1 LQAGHQPKVGRGT
14 LCRYQ
19 WSSIV
24 AKPGRP
30 PVLDEGKQREIVAIL
45 SMGCSRRTAAQYVGC
60 DRKTIQNT
68 AERNKKF
75 AEKLERA
82 QSQAV
87 VTHVKNINSAAKK
100 AQYWRAAAWALER
113 LNPEEYATPHPDMI
127 SLEQVSRVIDCFAQI
142 VIEAVPVDAYR
153 KSIIKR
159 LGELTKMVNESV
171 PCKPGQDVSNIE
183 EKNIEHK

>member
-1 LQAGHQPKVGRGT
+1 M
-14 LCRYQ
+14 
-19 WSSIV
+19 

-30 PVLDEGKQREIVAIL
+30 PVLDEMKQREIVAII
-45 SMGCSRRTAAQYVGC
+45 SMGCSRRTAAQYVAC
-60 DRKTIQNT
+60 APSTIQNT
-68 AERNKKF
+68 AERNEKF
-75 AEKLERA
+75 AEKLDRG

-113 LNPEEYATPHPDMI
+113 LNPEEFAAPHPNTI
-127 SLEQVSRVIDCFAQI
+127 TIEQVSRLIDCIARI

-159 LGELTKMVNESV
+159 LEELTKMVDESAA
-171 PCKPGQDVSNIE
+171 CKPGKDVDNTESINI
-183 EKNIEHK
+183 NHK

>member
-1 LQAGHQPKVGRGT
+1 M
-14 LCRYQ
+14 
-19 WSSIV
+19 

-30 PVLDEGKQREIVAIL
+30 PVLDEGKQREIVAII

-68 AERNKKF
+68 AERNEKF
-75 AEKLERA
+75 AEKLDRA

-113 LNPEEYATPHPDMI
+113 LNPEEYAAPHPDTI
-127 SLEQVSRVIDCFAQI
+127 AVEQVSRLLDCFARI

-159 LGELTKMVNESV
+159 LADLTKMDSESV
-171 PCKPGQDVSNIE
+171 ACNPGKDVDTTES
-183 EKNIEHK
+183 KNIDHK

>member
-1 LQAGHQPKVGRGT
+1 
-14 LCRYQ
+14 
-19 WSSIV
+19 V
-24 AKPGRP
+24 AKCGRP
-30 PVLDEGKQREIVAIL
+30 PVLDEGKQREIVAII

-60 DRKTIQNT
+60 AHSTIQYT
-68 AERNKKF
+68 AERNEKF
-75 AEKLERA
+75 ADKLERA

-113 LNPEEYATPHPDMI
+113 LNPEEFAAPHPNAI
-127 SLEQVSRVIDCFAQI
+127 TIEQASRLLDCFARI
-142 VIEAVPVDAYR
+142 VIEEVPVDAYR

-171 PCKPGQDVSNIE
+171 PCEPGKDEAITVGINL
-183 EKNIEHK
+183 EHK

>member
-1 LQAGHQPKVGRGT
+1 M
-14 LCRYQ
+14 
-19 WSSIV
+19 

-30 PVLDEGKQREIVAIL
+30 PVLDEGKQREIVAII

-60 DRKTIQNT
+60 DPKTIQNT
-68 AERNKKF
+68 AERDEKF
-75 AEKLERA
+75 AEKLDRG

-113 LNPEEYATPHPDMI
+113 LNPEEYATPHPDTI
-127 SLEQVSRVIDCFAQI
+127 SLEQVSRLLDCFAQI

-159 LGELTKMVNESV
+159 VGELTKMVSESV
-171 PCKPGQDVSNIE
+171 PCKPEKDVDNTES
-183 EKNIEHK
+183 KNIDHK

>member
-1 LQAGHQPKVGRGT
+1 M
-14 LCRYQ
+14 
-19 WSSIV
+19 

-30 PVLDEGKQREIVAIL
+30 PVLDEGKQREIVAII

-68 AERNKKF
+68 AERNEKF

-127 SLEQVSRVIDCFAQI
+127 SLEQVSRMIDGFARIVID
-142 VIEAVPVDAYR
+142 AVPVDAYR

-159 LGELTKMVNESV
+159 LGDLTKMVSESV
-171 PCKPGQDVSNIE
+171 PCKPGKEIDNTES
-183 EKNIEHK
+183 KNINHK

>member
-1 LQAGHQPKVGRGT
+1 M
-14 LCRYQ
+14 
-19 WSSIV
+19 

-30 PVLDEGKQREIVAIL
+30 PVLDEGKQREIVAII

-68 AERNKKF
+68 AERNEKF

-113 LNPEEYATPHPDMI
+113 LNPEEYATPHPDAI
-127 SLEQVSRVIDCFAQI
+127 AIEQVSRLLDCFARI
-142 VIEAVPVDAYR
+142 VIEEVPVDAYR
-153 KSIIKR
+153 KTIIKR
-159 LGELTKMVNESV
+159 LADLTKMVDESAA
-171 PCKPGQDVSNIE
+171 CKPGNDVDNTES
-183 EKNIEHK
+183 KNINHK